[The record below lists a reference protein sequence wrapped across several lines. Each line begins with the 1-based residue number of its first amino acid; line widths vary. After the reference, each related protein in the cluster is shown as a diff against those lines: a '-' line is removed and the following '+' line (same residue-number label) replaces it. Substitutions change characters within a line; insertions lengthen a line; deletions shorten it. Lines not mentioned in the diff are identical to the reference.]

1 MTAVQVHGA
10 RQVVALDA
18 TGLARRRSQICTR
31 VCSRPGIAAGVGVVL
46 MVMVTKM
53 PGARLPLMRAIGSHR
68 CPAEL
73 QGQHDEHEYDQ
84 ELFHFL
90 TM

>member
-1 MTAVQVHGA
+1 VTGCAVVIQGGRHGRIIVCA
-10 RQVVALDA
+10 FTGSRLVIMAVVPKVLRCS
-18 TGLARRRSQICTR
+18 TTFVLAI
-31 VCSRPGIAAGVGVVL
+31 SR
-46 MVMVTKM
+46 
-53 PGARLPLMRAIGSHR
+53 HR

>member
-1 MTAVQVHGA
+1 MAVVPKVL
-10 RQVVALDA
+10 RCSTTFV
-18 TGLARRRSQICTR
+18 LAI
-31 VCSRPGIAAGVGVVL
+31 SR
-46 MVMVTKM
+46 
-53 PGARLPLMRAIGSHR
+53 HR